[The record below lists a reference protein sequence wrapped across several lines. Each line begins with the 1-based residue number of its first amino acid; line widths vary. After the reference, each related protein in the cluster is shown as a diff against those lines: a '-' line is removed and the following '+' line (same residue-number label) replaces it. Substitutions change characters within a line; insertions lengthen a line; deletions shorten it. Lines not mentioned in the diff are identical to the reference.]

1 MNLLPAVPPRY
12 LKLQIANCNFGMDF
26 NIYVT
31 SYLTSSERR
40 ISPQWD
46 LAYLKRRLEG
56 ITGIPPSDQTLL
68 HYPTSTSNEVRILSD
83 GQKYSEERD
92 QATRVLDLNIAP
104 YSRVHVTDI
113 TGNTDMNLDE
123 ENEQNAGFELSE
135 EDYAKRTDSVLNWKR
150 ENKLGRFDPT
160 VEQQRQKEAA
170 QSEELTSKMNVGDRC
185 RVISIQGERRGVVRF
200 IGKIQAL
207 DKGENTWVGVEFD
220 EPVGKNNG
228 AIGDEQIFS
237 CGPKHGSFLKPK
249 QVEVGD
255 YPPIDPFESDD
266 EL

>member
-1 MNLLPAVPPRY
+1 
-12 LKLQIANCNFGMDF
+12 MDF

-83 GQKYSEERD
+83 GQKYSEEHG
-92 QATRVLDLNIAP
+92 QAARVLDLNIAP

-113 TGNTDMNLDE
+113 TGNTDLNLDE

-170 QSEELTSKMNVGDRC
+170 QSEELTSKMNVGA
-185 RVISIQGERRGVVRF
+185 S
-200 IGKIQAL
+200 
-207 DKGENTWVGVEFD
+207 
-220 EPVGKNNG
+220 
-228 AIGDEQIFS
+228 
-237 CGPKHGSFLKPK
+237 
-249 QVEVGD
+249 
-255 YPPIDPFESDD
+255 
-266 EL
+266 